1 MYVVKLLV
9 LLPSLL
15 PLRKP
20 AYHSN
25 ATLPVQ
31 TLHIERGLEEPGTDG
46 KRESGY
52 VYISSINH
60 LVGGEKLLRF
70 SLKVKGIGLAQL
82 LNLVQV

>member
-1 MYVVKLLV
+1 MMYVVKLLV
-9 LLPSLL
+9 FLPSLL

-46 KRESGY
+46 KRERERESDY
-52 VYISSINH
+52 VHDPS
-60 LVGGEKLLRF
+60 
-70 SLKVKGIGLAQL
+70 VKYQPSC
-82 LNLVQV
+82 